1 MKSILAVATLIATL
15 SLCNLANKVKPEAT
29 PEPEK
34 QHSAA
39 NNRDAVLLEL
49 MKIENE
55 MTTASLSGDIST
67 LAQYV
72 ADDYSGAGA
81 DGRSQNKNQLL
92 AATKPDKETKSWKI
106 TDAQLVSLDEEAAVL
121 SYVQSQTFRNGRT
134 ARARIIDTFVKR
146 DGRWQVKSEQ
156 QSLIR

>member
-15 SLCNLANKVKPEAT
+15 SLCNLADKVKPEVK

-34 QHSAA
+34 QHSGATS
-39 NNRDAVLLEL
+39 REGVLLEL

-55 MTTASLSGDIST
+55 MTTASLNGDIST

-92 AATKPDKETKSWKI
+92 AATKADKQTKSWKI
-106 TDAQLVSLDEEAAVL
+106 TEAQLVSLDEEAAVL
-121 SYVQSQTFRNGRT
+121 SYVQSQTFRNGTT

-146 DGRWQVKSEQ
+146 DGRWLVKSEQ